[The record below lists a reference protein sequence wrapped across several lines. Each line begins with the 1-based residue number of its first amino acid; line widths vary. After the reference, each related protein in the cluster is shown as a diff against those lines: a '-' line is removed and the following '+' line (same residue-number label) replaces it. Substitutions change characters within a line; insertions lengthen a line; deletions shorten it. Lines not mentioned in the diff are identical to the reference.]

1 MKHSYCMA
9 TQRTMKKVTIIFLI
23 ALSVM
28 APFRLAL
35 CQPKTEAVNEPFKLY
50 EQGQEVSRFG
60 MYEEA
65 LSYFKKSLK
74 INRELNILRGVSA
87 NLNEIGMAYD
97 SLGQYDKAISHYEEA
112 LQIDRKLNIPRD
124 IAIELNNAA
133 VTYESLGQYGR
144 ALKYHQEVLKIRRQL
159 NIPRDI
165 AQSLRNIALVHFWLG
180 QYDKALSHYEEAL
193 KINRELNQGIVIGLE
208 DIGSFYGALGQ
219 YDKALAS
226 YEEALKIEREQN
238 FPLESINTT
247 LNNIAFLYLA
257 QKKYGELEKRFL
269 DAGKEGEKKDYKD
282 IKNTPLIEFF
292 LATERYGE
300 ALKILKGQISN
311 LSLEYMDAFSRIQF
325 HMQHGLALRGNGMRE
340 EASSE
345 LLKAVSLAEERG
357 RKAREKTDLGETI
370 SGGSSIR
377 AYRALVATLS
387 ERTIRGEKTDEKFIS
402 YGKDLASNA
411 FYFAEATKARTFLEA
426 MANSAKGYSHREL
439 PLKIRKEE
447 GDILNQLSAIENQW
461 EETYICKEETYIKNE
476 ETFKRMVKRKE
487 NLRKKLASLVSILRE
502 KYPMYAALNY
512 PQPVLPE
519 RLPLKDNEVLLE
531 YALGSDAGYIFK
543 ISKTGVETVIRI
555 REGKEE
561 IERQVSEFVLPLHD
575 LNTKDNFSLT
585 SGNKL
590 YKLLLE
596 EALMGLPPDKDI
608 IIIPDG
614 ILGLL
619 PFEALVATPGKDVK
633 DAVFVGDRWKISYY
647 QSASV
652 LALNRTLKPSKA
664 KKPLIAFGNPTLD
677 KKDLRYVTHLGK
689 EPVLVISQV
698 DKGTD
703 LKSVPEDNRPLTLTE
718 VLDMKLDADA
728 VVLWGQISNLSPI
741 TGVGKTVEGEG
752 WINFSR
758 AFHYAGARG
767 VVLSLWKVAPK
778 ETMAYM
784 EDFYRYLK
792 EGKNRTEALILAR
805 RVAKSKHPNPF
816 YWAPFILHGER

>member
-1 MKHSYCMA
+1 
-9 TQRTMKKVTIIFLI
+9 MKKRIIIFLI

-28 APFRLAL
+28 APLRLAQGL
-35 CQPKTEAVNEPFKLY
+35 PKTEAVSEAFELY
-50 EQGQEVSRFG
+50 QQGQEASGFG

-74 INRELNILRGVSA
+74 INRRLNILCGISA

-97 SLGQYDKAISHYEEA
+97 SLGQYDKALSHYKEA
-112 LQIDRKLNIPRD
+112 LKIDRKLNIPRD

-133 VTYESLGQYGR
+133 VTYESLGQYDR

-165 AQSLRNIALVHFWLG
+165 AQSLSNIALVHVWLG

-193 KINRELNQGIVIGLE
+193 KIDRELNQGIVIGLE
-208 DIGSFYGALGQ
+208 DIGSFYGTLGQ

-238 FPLESINTT
+238 FPPESINTT
-247 LNNIAFLYLA
+247 LNNVDFIYLA

-292 LATERYGE
+292 LATGRHGE
-300 ALKILKGQISN
+300 ALKILKKITLGEN
-311 LSLEYMDAFSRIQF
+311 MDVFSRIQF
-325 HMQHGLALRGNGMRE
+325 HLQHGLALRGNGMLE

-345 LLKAVSLAEERG
+345 LEKAVSLAEEPG
-357 RKAREKTDLGETI
+357 RKAREKTGLGETI
-370 SGGSSIR
+370 LGSSSIR
-377 AYRALVATLS
+377 AYRALAATLS

-426 MANSAKGYSHREL
+426 MANSAKGYSGREL

-447 GDILNQLSAIENQW
+447 GDILNQLSAIENRW
-461 EETYICKEETYIKNE
+461 EETYLKNE
-476 ETFKRMVKRKE
+476 EAFKRMVKRKE

-502 KYPMYAALNY
+502 KYPVYAALNY

-543 ISKTGVETVIRI
+543 VSKAGVEKIIRI

-561 IERQVSEFVLPLHD
+561 IERQVSEVVLPLHD

-596 EALMGLPPDKDI
+596 EALRGLPPDKDII

-619 PFEALVATPGKDVK
+619 PFEALLATPGKDVK

-652 LALNRTLKPSKA
+652 LALNRTLK
-664 KKPLIAFGNPTLD
+664 
-677 KKDLRYVTHLGK
+677 
-689 EPVLVISQV
+689 
-698 DKGTD
+698 
-703 LKSVPEDNRPLTLTE
+703 
-718 VLDMKLDADA
+718 
-728 VVLWGQISNLSPI
+728 
-741 TGVGKTVEGEG
+741 
-752 WINFSR
+752 
-758 AFHYAGARG
+758 
-767 VVLSLWKVAPK
+767 
-778 ETMAYM
+778 
-784 EDFYRYLK
+784 
-792 EGKNRTEALILAR
+792 
-805 RVAKSKHPNPF
+805 
-816 YWAPFILHGER
+816 

>member
-1 MKHSYCMA
+1 
-9 TQRTMKKVTIIFLI
+9 MKKRIIIFLI

-28 APFRLAL
+28 APLRLAQGL
-35 CQPKTEAVNEPFKLY
+35 PKTEAVSEAFELY
-50 EQGQEVSRFG
+50 QQGQEASGFG

-74 INRELNILRGVSA
+74 INRRLNILCGISA

-97 SLGQYDKAISHYEEA
+97 SLGQYDKALSHYKEA
-112 LQIDRKLNIPRD
+112 LKIDRKLNIPRD

-133 VTYESLGQYGR
+133 VTYESLGQYDR

-165 AQSLRNIALVHFWLG
+165 AQSLSNIALVHVWLG

-193 KINRELNQGIVIGLE
+193 KIDRELNQGIVIGLE
-208 DIGSFYGALGQ
+208 DIGSFYGTLGQ

-238 FPLESINTT
+238 FPPESINTT
-247 LNNIAFLYLA
+247 LNNVDFIYLA

-292 LATERYGE
+292 LATGRHGE
-300 ALKILKGQISN
+300 ALKILKKITLGEN
-311 LSLEYMDAFSRIQF
+311 MDVFSRIQF
-325 HMQHGLALRGNGMRE
+325 HLQHGLALRGNGMLE

-345 LLKAVSLAEERG
+345 LEKAVSLAEEPG
-357 RKAREKTDLGETI
+357 RKAREKTGLGETI
-370 SGGSSIR
+370 LGSSSIR
-377 AYRALVATLS
+377 AYRALAATLS

-426 MANSAKGYSHREL
+426 MANSAKGYSGREL

-447 GDILNQLSAIENQW
+447 GDILNQLSAIENRW
-461 EETYICKEETYIKNE
+461 EETYLKNE
-476 ETFKRMVKRKE
+476 EAFKRMVKRKE

-502 KYPMYAALNY
+502 KYPVYAALNY

-543 ISKTGVETVIRI
+543 VSKAGVEKIIRI

-561 IERQVSEFVLPLHD
+561 IERQVSEVVLPLHD

-596 EALMGLPPDKDI
+596 EALRGLPPDKDII

-619 PFEALVATPGKDVK
+619 PFEALLATPGKDVK

-647 QSASV
+647 QSATV

-664 KKPLIAFGNPTLD
+664 EKPF
-677 KKDLRYVTHLGK
+677 
-689 EPVLVISQV
+689 IS
-698 DKGTD
+698 
-703 LKSVPEDNRPLTLTE
+703 KSVP
-718 VLDMKLDADA
+718 LDTFHPAWRK
-728 VVLWGQISNLSPI
+728 VVISPQSI
-741 TGVGKTVEGEG
+741 RKKTDCKP
-752 WINFSR
+752 F
-758 AFHYAGARG
+758 AG
-767 VVLSLWKVAPK
+767 P
-778 ETMAYM
+778 
-784 EDFYRYLK
+784 
-792 EGKNRTEALILAR
+792 
-805 RVAKSKHPNPF
+805 
-816 YWAPFILHGER
+816 

>member
-1 MKHSYCMA
+1 
-9 TQRTMKKVTIIFLI
+9 
-23 ALSVM
+23 
-28 APFRLAL
+28 
-35 CQPKTEAVNEPFKLY
+35 
-50 EQGQEVSRFG
+50 
-60 MYEEA
+60 
-65 LSYFKKSLK
+65 
-74 INRELNILRGVSA
+74 
-87 NLNEIGMAYD
+87 
-97 SLGQYDKAISHYEEA
+97 
-112 LQIDRKLNIPRD
+112 
-124 IAIELNNAA
+124 
-133 VTYESLGQYGR
+133 
-144 ALKYHQEVLKIRRQL
+144 
-159 NIPRDI
+159 
-165 AQSLRNIALVHFWLG
+165 
-180 QYDKALSHYEEAL
+180 
-193 KINRELNQGIVIGLE
+193 
-208 DIGSFYGALGQ
+208 
-219 YDKALAS
+219 
-226 YEEALKIEREQN
+226 
-238 FPLESINTT
+238 
-247 LNNIAFLYLA
+247 
-257 QKKYGELEKRFL
+257 
-269 DAGKEGEKKDYKD
+269 
-282 IKNTPLIEFF
+282 
-292 LATERYGE
+292 
-300 ALKILKGQISN
+300 
-311 LSLEYMDAFSRIQF
+311 MDAFSRIQF
-325 HMQHGLALRGNGMRE
+325 HMQHGLALRGNGILE

-357 RKAREKTDLGETI
+357 RKARGKMDLGETV

-377 AYRALVATLS
+377 AYRALVTTLS
-387 ERTIRGEKTDEKFIS
+387 ERTIRGEKTDEKFTS

-426 MANSAKGYSHREL
+426 MANSAKGYSRREL

-461 EETYICKEETYIKNE
+461 EETYLKNE
-476 ETFKRMVKRKE
+476 EAFKRMVKRKE

-543 ISKTGVETVIRI
+543 VSKAGVETVIRI
-555 REGKEE
+555 PQGKEE

-575 LNTKDNFSLT
+575 LNTKDDFSLT

-596 EALMGLPPDKDI
+596 EALRGLPPDKDI

-664 KKPLIAFGNPTLD
+664 K
-677 KKDLRYVTHLGK
+677 
-689 EPVLVISQV
+689 
-698 DKGTD
+698 GTD
-703 LKSVPEDNRPLTLTE
+703 FKSVPEEKRVLTLTE
-718 VLDMKLDADA
+718 ALDMKLDADTVA
-728 VVLWGQISNLSPI
+728 LWGPVGTDFKSVPDYMSPI

-752 WINFSR
+752 VINFSR

-792 EGKNRTEALILAR
+792 EGKSRIEALILAR
-805 RVAKSKHPNPF
+805 RVAKSKHPNPC
-816 YWAPFILHGER
+816 YWAPFILHGERF

>member
-1 MKHSYCMA
+1 
-9 TQRTMKKVTIIFLI
+9 MKKRIIIFLI
-23 ALSVM
+23 TLSVM
-28 APFRLAL
+28 VPLRLAL
-35 CQPKTEAVNEPFKLY
+35 CQPKTEAVNEAFNLY
-50 EQGQEVSRFG
+50 QQGQEASGFG

-65 LSYFKKSLK
+65 LSYFKKSFK
-74 INRELNILRGVSA
+74 INQKLNNLRGVSA
-87 NLNEIGMAYD
+87 NLNEIGMVYD
-97 SLGQYDKAISHYEEA
+97 SLGQYDKALSHYEEA
-112 LQIDRKLNIPRD
+112 LKIDRKLNILQD
-124 IAIELNNAA
+124 IAIELNNIA
-133 VTYESLGQYGR
+133 VVCESLGQYGR

-165 AQSLRNIALVHFWLG
+165 AQSLSNIALVHFW
-180 QYDKALSHYEEAL
+180 
-193 KINRELNQGIVIGLE
+193 
-208 DIGSFYGALGQ
+208 LGQ

-226 YEEALKIEREQN
+226 YEEALKINRKLNQGIVIGLEEIGSFYGALGQYDKALSSYEEALKIEREQN
-238 FPLESINTT
+238 FPPESITTT
-247 LNNIAFLYLA
+247 LNNIGFLYLA

-269 DAGKEGEKKDYKD
+269 DAGKEGEKKDYKE

-292 LATERYGE
+292 LATGRHGE

-311 LSLEYMDAFSRIQF
+311 LSLENTDDLSRIQF
-325 HMQHGLALRGNGMRE
+325 HMQHGLALRGNGILE

-357 RKAREKTDLGETI
+357 RKARGKTGMGETI
-370 SGGSSIR
+370 PGGSSIR

-387 ERTIRGEKTDEKFIS
+387 ERTIRGEKTDEKFTS

-426 MANSAKGYSHREL
+426 MANSAKGYSRREL

-461 EETYICKEETYIKNE
+461 EETYLKNE
-476 ETFKRMVKRKE
+476 EAFKRMAKRKE

-543 ISKTGVETVIRI
+543 VSKAGVETVIRI
-555 REGKEE
+555 PQGKEE
-561 IERQVSEFVLPLHD
+561 IERQVSDFVLPLHD
-575 LNTKDNFSLT
+575 LNIKDIFSLT

-596 EALMGLPPDKDI
+596 EALRGLPPDKDI

-652 LALNRTLKPSKA
+652 LALNRTLKPSKV
-664 KKPLIAFGNPTLD
+664 K
-677 KKDLRYVTHLGK
+677 V
-689 EPVLVISQV
+689 
-698 DKGTD
+698 KGTD
-703 LKSVPEDNRPLTLTE
+703 FKSVPEEKRVLTLTE
-718 VLDMKLDADA
+718 VLDMKLNADTVA
-728 VVLWGQISNLSPI
+728 LWGPVGTDLKSVPDYLSLL
-741 TGVGKTVEGEG
+741 TGAGKTVQGEG
-752 WINFSR
+752 VINLSR

-792 EGKNRTEALILAR
+792 EGKSRIEALILAKR
-805 RVAKSKHPNPF
+805 AAKSKHPNPC
-816 YWAPFILHGER
+816 YWAAFILHGER